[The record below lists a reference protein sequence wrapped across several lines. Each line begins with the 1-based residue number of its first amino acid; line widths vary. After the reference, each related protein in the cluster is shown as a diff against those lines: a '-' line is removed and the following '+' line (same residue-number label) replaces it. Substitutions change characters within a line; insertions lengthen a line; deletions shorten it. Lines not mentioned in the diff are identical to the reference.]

1 MSRSHQ
7 KGGDPSQRMLRVAE
21 LIRHAMAQLLSRGE
35 INDPDLAGLVVTV
48 PSVKMSPDL
57 KLATIYVMPLG
68 GQAQDA
74 IVAVLDR
81 HKKFLRGE
89 IAHQINLKFAPDIRF
104 KVDESFVNS
113 ARIDALLN
121 TPKVAQDLSKGEPDA
136 QGSDADTS
144 EAEPSPTSSAP
155 DEGAGI

>member
-121 TPKVAQDLSKGEPDA
+121 TPKVAQDLSKE
-136 QGSDADTS
+136 SDAEGS
-144 EAEPSPTSSAP
+144 EAEPSATSSAP